1 MAVAYLLLGSNIGE
15 SKEHLQNAKNNIQ
28 DCVGEIEVQSSIY
41 TTAAWGNKDQA
52 DFLNQVIKIN
62 TTLSPFDTLEK
73 ILNIEQK
80 MGRIRT
86 EKNAARII
94 DIDILFFSN
103 EIINTDNLIIPHPHI
118 QVRKFVLVPL
128 NEIAPTFIHPVLEK
142 TINEL
147 LLQCEDNLTVNKI

>member
-15 SKEHLQNAKNNIQ
+15 SKEHLQNARNNIK
-28 DCVGEIEVQSSIY
+28 DCIGEIVVQSSIY
-41 TTAAWGNKDQA
+41 TTAAWGKKDQA

-62 TTLSPFDTLEK
+62 TTLSPFETLEK
-73 ILNIEQK
+73 ILDIEQK

-103 EIINTDNLIIPHPHI
+103 EIINTENLIIPHPYI

-128 NEIAPTFIHPVLEK
+128 NEISPTFKHPVLDK
-142 TINEL
+142 TIHQL

>member
-15 SKEHLQNAKNNIQ
+15 SKEHLQNAKKYIQ
-28 DCVGEIEVQSSIY
+28 DCIGDIEVQSSIY
-41 TTAAWGNKDQA
+41 ATAAWGNKEQA
-52 DFLNQVIKIN
+52 DFLNQVIKIE
-62 TTLSPFDTLEK
+62 TTLSPVDTLEK
-73 ILNIEQK
+73 ILNIELK

-103 EIINTDNLIIPHPHI
+103 EILNTENLIIPHPLI

-128 NEIAPTFIHPVLEK
+128 NEIAPTFIHPVFNK
-142 TINEL
+142 TIHQM